1 MLGYCV
7 RYEPGSNRIHV
18 PIAISALL
26 LQPSTKFK
34 INTDLH
40 SYPLAIPS
48 DLAAGSTPEIEEERD
63 YSMSR

>member
-1 MLGYCV
+1 
-7 RYEPGSNRIHV
+7 V

-26 LQPSTKFK
+26 LQPSTQFK